1 MYVPVNDGRSAVPCA
16 YSYFLFDPED
26 QVMEQN
32 LLYYKAYSEQW
43 GLQPDH
49 LTPRPVR
56 EKLWHHIKNLSSTS
70 SGSWVRLIWNV
81 VRYWIQIAQQF
92 L

>member
-1 MYVPVNDGRSAVPCA
+1 MNDGQSAVPCA

-26 QVMEQN
+26 QVMGQN

-49 LTPRPVR
+49 LTPRTVSHPLMKGV
-56 EKLWHHIKNLSSTS
+56 
-70 SGSWVRLIWNV
+70 GSD
-81 VRYWIQIAQQF
+81 YFKMF
-92 L
+92 LGTE